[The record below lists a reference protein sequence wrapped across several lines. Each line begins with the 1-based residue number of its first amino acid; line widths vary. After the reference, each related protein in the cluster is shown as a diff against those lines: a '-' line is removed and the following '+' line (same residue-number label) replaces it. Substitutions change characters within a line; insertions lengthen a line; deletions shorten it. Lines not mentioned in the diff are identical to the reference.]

1 MWRRMHAGEGHLPD
15 DVAARLHPVVEDG
28 EACVAL
34 GDPGQQHVEEGE
46 QHVGWRRARTT
57 RSEKPIL

>member
-1 MWRRMHAGEGHLPD
+1 MEVGEGHLPN

-34 GDPGQQHVEEGE
+34 GDPGQQDAYEEE
-46 QHVGWRRARTT
+46 HRL
-57 RSEKPIL
+57 P